1 MMYHSGAITAVSATT
16 QRMMVPIAR
25 KNHEG
30 VNATSMILP
39 KTKVIIAKLMYSLF
53 IQVLC
58 AFSDQNSSLKNP
70 AKSKT

>member
-1 MMYHSGAITAVSATT
+1 MMYHIGPMTAVSATT

-25 KNHEG
+25 KNHDG
-30 VNATSMILP
+30 VNATNMMLP
-39 KTKVIIAKLMYSLF
+39 KTKVIIAKFIYSLF

-58 AFSDQNSSLKNP
+58 AISDQNSSLKNP